1 MSIFGDLFSIPRVPF
16 MKNFL
21 LIIIMVTERSNCTSP
36 TDTGLRSK
44 KSGNGKLHIVYP
56 IEKYIRTISRTSEE
70 TSLDISPFS
79 SALSVRSVPLIP
91 YPAFITAS
99 SIALSVAVPSTV
111 IELVRRFTA
120 HELTPATA
128 ETAFSTRAE
137 QAAQVI
143 PVTENCFF
151 AIPINSFIIILYI
164 FKVVL
169 SRKDR
174 HKKIANAVA
183 QTKNFE
189 NIY

>member
-1 MSIFGDLFSIPRVPF
+1 

-21 LIIIMVTERSNCTSP
+21 FIIITAMVRSNCTSP
-36 TDTGLRSK
+36 TDIGLWSK
-44 KSGNGKLHIVYP
+44 KSGSGKFHIVYP
-56 IEKYIRTISRTSEE
+56 IEKYIRTISRTSDE
-70 TSLDISPFS
+70 TSL
-79 SALSVRSVPLIP
+79 VRSVFSSDVSAFSAFVPLMP
-91 YPAFITAS
+91 YPAFVTAV
-99 SIALSVAVPSTV
+99 SISLSVAVPSTV
-111 IELVRRFTA
+111 IELVSRFTA
-120 HELTPATA
+120 HELTPETE

-151 AIPINSFIIILYI
+151 AIPINSFFIILYI